1 MRPAIRP
8 RLATM
13 RKGGKL
19 FKAAAAAAGPEPKNR

>member
-1 MRPAIRP
+1 MRP

-19 FKAAAAAAGPEPKNR
+19 FRAAAAAAGPEPKNK